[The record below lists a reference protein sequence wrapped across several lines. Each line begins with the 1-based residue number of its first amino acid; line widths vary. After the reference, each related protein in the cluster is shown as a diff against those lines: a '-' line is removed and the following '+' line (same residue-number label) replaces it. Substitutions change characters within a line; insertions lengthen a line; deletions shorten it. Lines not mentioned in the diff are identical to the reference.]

1 METIFTLGDETD
13 DDLKINLDDLYE
25 KKKTHDLNTL
35 VIYNKIL
42 ARIHNKINVTSRQHT
57 TNQYCWYLIPEMMI
71 GVPKYDHGACIAF
84 CIDKLKDNGFMIRY
98 THPNLLLISWKHW
111 VPSYVRNEVK
121 KKTGVNIDGF
131 GNKIIKNN
139 NSESND
145 PTNPV
150 NLYTNNNIPPENKK
164 QYKDINSYKPT
175 GNLIYNKDLLKR
187 IEDKSKINQR

>member
-25 KKKTHDLNTL
+25 KKKLHDLNTL
-35 VIYNKIL
+35 SIYNKIL
-42 ARIHNKINVTSRQHT
+42 ARIHNKITITSRQHT
-57 TNQYCWYLIPEMMI
+57 TNQFCWYLIPEMMI
-71 GVPKYDHGACIAF
+71 GVPRYDHGACIAF

-121 KKTGVNIDGF
+121 KKTGVNIDGY

-139 NSESND
+139 NKESND
-145 PTNPV
+145 PTNPSQ
-150 NLYTNNNIPPENKK
+150 LYTNNNIPVENKK

-187 IEDKSKINQR
+187 IEDKSKINK

>member
-25 KKKTHDLNTL
+25 KKKLHDLNTL
-35 VIYNKIL
+35 SIYNKIL

-71 GVPKYDHGACIAF
+71 GVPRYDHGACIAF

-121 KKTGVNIDGF
+121 KKTGVNIDGY

-139 NSESND
+139 NKETND
-145 PTNPV
+145 PTDPSQ
-150 NLYTNNNIPPENKK
+150 LYTNNNIPVENKK

-187 IEDKSKINQR
+187 IEDKSKINK

>member
-25 KKKTHDLNTL
+25 KKKLHDLNTL
-35 VIYNKIL
+35 SIYNKIL
-42 ARIHNKINVTSRQHT
+42 ARIHNKINITSRQHT
-57 TNQYCWYLIPEMMI
+57 TNQFCWYLIPEMMI
-71 GVPKYDHGACIAF
+71 GVPRYDHGACIAF

-121 KKTGVNIDGF
+121 KKTGVNIDGY

-139 NSESND
+139 NKESND
-145 PTNPV
+145 PSDPSK
-150 NLYTNNNIPPENKK
+150 LYTNNNIPVENKK

-187 IEDKSKINQR
+187 IEDKSKINK

>member
-13 DDLKINLDDLYE
+13 ADLKINLDDLYE
-25 KKKTHDLNTL
+25 KKKLHDLNTL
-35 VIYNKIL
+35 SIYNKIL
-42 ARIHNKINVTSRQHT
+42 ARIHNKINITSRQHT

-71 GVPKYDHGACIAF
+71 GVPRYDHGACIAF

-121 KKTGVNIDGF
+121 KKTGVNIDGY

-139 NSESND
+139 NKETND
-145 PTNPV
+145 PSHPSQ
-150 NLYTNNNIPPENKK
+150 LYTNNNISAVNKI

-187 IEDKSKINQR
+187 IEDKSKINK